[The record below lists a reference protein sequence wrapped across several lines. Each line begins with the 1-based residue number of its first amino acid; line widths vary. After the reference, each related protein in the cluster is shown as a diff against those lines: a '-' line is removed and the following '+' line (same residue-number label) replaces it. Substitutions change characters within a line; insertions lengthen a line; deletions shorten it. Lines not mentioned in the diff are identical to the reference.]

1 MNQQET
7 TRRQLSVR
15 KVLLAVAAILVISAT
30 GAMAQGS
37 LGYLVSEGGFDWL
50 LGKWEATNDEGDEV
64 ELEYK
69 WELNKNLMTIQLK
82 WPNFEYR
89 GMIFYAA
96 AKEEVVQIGV
106 DNGGG
111 NGKGKWEAVGEKAIL
126 KYEHTA
132 LYGEISRMGVGHS
145 KVDAKTMK
153 VEIYE
158 MYADGE
164 LGAEPGLT
172 MEFKRQKPQ
181 AAKKDSTKAP

>member
-1 MNQQET
+1 MKQSKT
-7 TRRQLSVR
+7 VR
-15 KVLLAVAAILVISAT
+15 KRMSLRKTLLAVAAILVISAG
-30 GAMAQGS
+30 GARAQGT
-37 LGYLVSEGGFDWL
+37 LGNLVSEGGFDWMI
-50 LGKWEATNDEGDEV
+50 GKWEATNDEGDKV

-69 WELNKNLMTIQLK
+69 WELNKNLITIQLK

-89 GMIFYAA
+89 GMIFYMP
-96 AKEEVVQIGV
+96 AKERVVQAGV

-111 NGKGKWEAVGEKAIL
+111 NGMGTWEPVGEKALL
-126 KYEHTA
+126 KYEHTG
-132 LYGEISRMGVGHS
+132 LYGEVSRMGVGHS

-158 MYADGE
+158 MSSDGE

-181 AAKKDSTKAP
+181 AAKKDSAKTP